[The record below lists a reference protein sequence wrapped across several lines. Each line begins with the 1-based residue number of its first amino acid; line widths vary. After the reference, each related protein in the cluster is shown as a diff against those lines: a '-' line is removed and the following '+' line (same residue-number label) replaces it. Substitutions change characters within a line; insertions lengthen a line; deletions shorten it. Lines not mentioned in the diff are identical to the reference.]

1 MELKGYHIKSIICG
15 LVEIWI
21 VKVVKIHA
29 ARRVGGRI
37 KMDVLVFKNPFKLPL
52 GKRCIQ
58 VETLHQEYG
67 REKEKQDGEHFCE
80 KVADQLLQLWKKIS
94 STQGNGGRH
103 SRVSQALSPDSGC
116 GVSEFMSHLSTSL
129 F

>member
-37 KMDVLVFKNPFKLPL
+37 KMDVLVFKNLLKLPL

-58 VETLHQEYG
+58 VEALHLEDG

-94 STQGNGGRH
+94 STQGSGRH

-116 GVSEFMSHLSTSL
+116 GVSEFMSHLSTSP

>member
-1 MELKGYHIKSIICG
+1 MELKSYHIKSIICG
-15 LVEIWI
+15 LV

-37 KMDVLVFKNPFKLPL
+37 KMDFLVFKNLFKLPL
-52 GKRCIQ
+52 GKGCIQ
-58 VETLHQEYG
+58 VKAVHQEDG

-94 STQGNGGRH
+94 STQGNGRH